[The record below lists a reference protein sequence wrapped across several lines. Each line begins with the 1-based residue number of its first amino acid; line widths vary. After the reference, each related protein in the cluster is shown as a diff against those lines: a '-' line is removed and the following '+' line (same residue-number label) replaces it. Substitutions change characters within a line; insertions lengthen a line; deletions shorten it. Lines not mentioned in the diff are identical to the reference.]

1 VAKLLPRYKT
11 AKMGQKLFRLKAI
24 ARQAHTVHHRVEYFG
39 QRSLS
44 WKVTARNSTLQS
56 GRLNGEMLRQYA
68 KETRR
73 QDQRRRRS
81 LELGR
86 HRRGSGA
93 RQCPVG
99 PGPGRRFDGPSA
111 PETEASFAKFHYKKT
126 AIFVPALTNSIGLV
140 LCYTTK
146 NLLRYN
152 DEISR

>member
-1 VAKLLPRYKT
+1 MWLSCCRDIRP
-11 AKMGQKLFRLKAI
+11 QKWIKSYFVRKPLSRE
-24 ARQAHTVHHRVEYFG
+24 AHTVHHRVEYFG

-73 QDQRRRRS
+73 QDQRRRSS

-99 PGPGRRFDGPSA
+99 LGPGRRCDGPSA
-111 PETEASFAKFHYKKT
+111 PETEASFTKFHYKNCNFR
-126 AIFVPALTNSIGLV
+126 ASFNEFDWSCFVLHNKKPLTI
-140 LCYTTK
+140 
-146 NLLRYN
+146 
-152 DEISR
+152 